1 MFLFFCLCFHLF
13 FSLTASSILTGHLP
27 TNNLQVAPP
36 FGATSC
42 LNCEVMQGSG
52 QQTPMNL
59 RSQKSASIVWLFLWA
74 ILPWCSNLPWLQLLR
89 LPHLSLSQGKMI
101 YFQFATRWK
110 VILGK
115 VPCYRLPF
123 WRWSRQV
130 GINSSR
136 RNPALS
142 LSSIFCVKVL
152 LHDDFKAGPPA
163 RLPKVLHHGR
173 QLVYH
178 PRQPGADLGST
189 SGKEC
194 FSQLDKNQSK
204 IYKLAS

>member
-1 MFLFFCLCFHLF
+1 MFTYFFH
-13 FSLTASSILTGHLP
+13 SHEQHSDRPSP
-27 TNNLQVAPP
+27 NQQS
-36 FGATSC
+36 TSC
-42 LNCEVMQGSG
+42 TSIRSHKLLELWGHAGKWAANSREPAQSKVSFHSLAMSG
-52 QQTPMNL
+52 CSCGPSSHGAPTCHGCSCSGFPTSACPKVRWFTFNL
-59 RSQKSASIVWLFLWA
+59 
-74 ILPWCSNLPWLQLLR
+74 
-89 LPHLSLSQGKMI
+89 
-101 YFQFATRWK
+101 ATRWK

-115 VPCYRLPF
+115 VPCYRFPF

-142 LSSIFCVKVL
+142 LSSIFCVKLL

-194 FSQLDKNQSK
+194 FSQLDKNQSRV
-204 IYKLAS
+204 YKLAS